1 MVRPTGTKDVP
12 SCNNRFA
19 ILDENYAE
27 SQNRRTLPAETQLP
41 GKPPPPPKAGQPD
54 YATLETADGS
64 TADQQS
70 KWFEPRITH
79 TQRIQGKIKQIRDRS
94 ASTKRKGCENS
105 AIPAKSARLE
115 PADCP
120 HLKVIDENKSVFKK
134 VLDSLSDYSGKDQV
148 ICDAIRDLSI
158 GMNGINDILGVLM
171 AERLIPGESPE
182 IIELS
187 SQDGPRRRSSR
198 SHQVKTNPI
207 LG

>member
-1 MVRPTGTKDVP
+1 MVKPTNSTDAIV
-12 SCNNRFA
+12 STNRFA
-19 ILDENYAE
+19 VLGSATFGN
-27 SQNRRTLPAETQLP
+27 QNRGSLFGAGNSAAVKTTTTLP
-41 GKPPPPPKAGQPD
+41 
-54 YATLETADGS
+54 GS
-64 TADQQS
+64 TGAIS
-70 KWFEPRITH
+70 KNSVVKDIIRKPSEIPGLCFASA
-79 TQRIQGKIKQIRDRS
+79 IQGKLPRDRS
-94 ASTKRKGCENS
+94 NSIKRKNS
-105 AIPAKSARLE
+105 SEDLSNPKSARLTM
-115 PADCP
+115 DCP